1 MDRILVVGASGML
14 GSALLRVL
22 GSRRLGHVAPTRHE
36 FDLER
41 GDIAAGLA
49 VIGPSAVVNA
59 AAYTDVAR
67 AELIAEREAVFRLN
81 RDAPAELARACRVL
95 GVPLVHLSTDYVF
108 DGNKTTPYREDDLPA
123 PLQVYGQSKLEG
135 ERAILE
141 THDTALVV
149 RTSTMYGPRRGD
161 RRHYVGAV
169 LSQARERD
177 RLEVV
182 RLPVSSPTYSLDLA
196 AALIDLL
203 ETGARGIV
211 HVVNHGGCSR
221 GELALEIVRLAGLAA
236 STEVHERAPAADP
249 PRRPSYSVLDTSRFT
264 ELTGRTMRPW
274 QDGLAAYLALGE
286 A

>member
-1 MDRILVVGASGML
+1 MDRILVVGGSGML
-14 GSALLRVL
+14 GLALLREL
-22 GSRRLGHVAPTRHE
+22 GTRRLGHVAPTRYE

-41 GDIAAGLA
+41 GDIVARLAALA
-49 VIGPSAVVNA
+49 PTAVVNA

-81 RDAPAELARACRVL
+81 RDAPAELARACRTH

-108 DGNKTTPYREDDLPA
+108 DGRKTAPYREDDAAA

-135 ERAILE
+135 ERRILDL
-141 THDTALVV
+141 HDATLVV
-149 RTSTMYGPRRGD
+149 RTSTMYGPGRGE
-161 RRHYVGAV
+161 RQHYVGAV
-169 LSQARERD
+169 LRQARGRD

-196 AALIDLL
+196 AALVDLL
-203 ETGARGIV
+203 EAGARGIV

-221 GELALEIVRLAGLAA
+221 GELAREIVRRAGLG
-236 STEVHERAPAADP
+236 TDVQERAPAAGAPQRP
-249 PRRPSYSVLDTSRFT
+249 PYSVLDTSRFS
-264 ELTGRTMRPW
+264 ELTGRPMRPW
-274 QDGLAAYLALGE
+274 QEGLAAYLSSGE